1 MLSAHNVSTHRAL
14 HRAIHPTKPFYPLC
28 NRARSTHL
36 PVTRRYLPV
45 IQPITQSPHP
55 AQCHS
60 SHFLPRLSHLV
71 FQYMLRSVLSY
82 GWGSTGPLR
91 QTRYSPG
98 YFASAAPRPPH
109 LTLTDDR
116 IWLHMLSADN
126 VSHPPCSSLFHS
138 PDQTARPTY
147 SATVLA
153 RLTHPSPVATYP
165 FIQPFTASRSV
176 SQFTSTL
183 HRIAHRLSHLVSVHA
198 AFCSVLW
205 MGINRPLRLAI
216 RQGTSP
222 PPPPSPAAPNP
233 YRRPYLASYAQ
244 C

>member
-1 MLSAHNVSTHRAL
+1 MPCSAL
-14 HRAIHPTKPFYPLC
+14 WMGI
-28 NRARSTHL
+28 NR
-36 PVTRRYLPV
+36 
-45 IQPITQSPHP
+45 
-55 AQCHS
+55 
-60 SHFLPRLSHLV
+60 
-71 FQYMLRSVLSY
+71 
-82 GWGSTGPLR
+82 PLR

-165 FIQPFTASRSV
+165 SFSHHRIPLSVTVPPPSTAFSSAQLQSVYGISV
-176 SQFTSTL
+176 STCCVLFYGWGSTG
-183 HRIAHRLSHLVSVHA
+183 RSDSPFAR
-198 AFCSVLW
+198 VL
-205 MGINRPLRLAI
+205 RPR
-216 RQGTSP
+216 RS
-222 PPPPSPAAPNP
+222 SPAAPNP
-233 YRRPYLASYAQ
+233 YRRPYLAYSTSSVQ
-244 C
+244 CHATTDPTPVTCYSLRHP